1 MTRNQLAIIRQ
12 KVRLLTGRRFSL
24 ERTALGFVPMLPAS
38 LLERRFRKN
47 GAAAYYL
54 SIPHSQTTS
63 RHRYVRK
70 AEHRYVRKADI
81 EAVRRQTEAWR
92 EFSRAMAEWVRVN
105 SEVERLLRRLGEG
118 RCVKIE
124 VGGKR

>member
-70 AEHRYVRKADI
+70 ADI